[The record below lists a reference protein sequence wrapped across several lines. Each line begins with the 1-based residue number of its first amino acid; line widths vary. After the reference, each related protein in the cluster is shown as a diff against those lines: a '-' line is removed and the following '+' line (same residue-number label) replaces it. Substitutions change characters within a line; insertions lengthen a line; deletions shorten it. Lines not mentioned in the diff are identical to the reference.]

1 VIRTRAG
8 AAHADQRP
16 LRALVALSLAIVIV
30 ACALAPSS
38 ALAQDATLRD
48 YTTRVNEAH
57 DAVRKEL
64 DRPTITPENAKEVSA
79 QVRELLP
86 ATESV
91 KQVDDVVLVDNSVL
105 TSLAERLAKEET
117 ASERRRITEDMAV
130 HLESLVAVAGKPGN
144 AVPSD
149 PAALETLLSDQQ
161 IQERNPL
168 SEFFASLVDRLG
180 TWLMSWFD
188 SASMSPQ
195 TSSVVRIVSI
205 VLFAALA
212 LGLMWMVIRVIVHLR
227 SGTARKGPRPVLV
240 DAPAIVA
247 AAEGLPDDA
256 LAHADELAGRGQWRD
271 AVRALFGGA
280 ARELTEAGYVIEAY
294 RRTNGELLLEI
305 RPTAPRVYEP
315 LAALCSE
322 FERSWY
328 GHHDPGAQG
337 FDRARVLFA
346 SVLTRLG
353 ESGVVSENAPQEQ
366 AGDGR

>member
-1 VIRTRAG
+1 MTRARAG
-8 AAHADQRP
+8 AAHGPMWP
-16 LRALVALSLAIVIV
+16 LRALVALSLAIVI
-30 ACALAPSS
+30 ACASAPSS

-48 YTTRVNEAH
+48 YTTRVNEAY
-57 DAVRKEL
+57 DTVTKALEA
-64 DRPTITPENAKEVSA
+64 PTITPENADEVSS

-86 ATESV
+86 ASESV
-91 KQVDDVVLVDNSVL
+91 KQVDDVVRVDNSVL
-105 TSLAERLAKEET
+105 TSLAERLANEET
-117 ASERRRITEDMAV
+117 ASERRRITEDMAA
-130 HLESLVAVAGKPGN
+130 HLEALVAVAGRPGN

-188 SASMSPQ
+188 SASVSPQ

-212 LGLMWMVIRVIVHLR
+212 LGLLWMAIRVIVRLR
-227 SGTARKGPRPVLV
+227 SGIARKGPHPVL
-240 DAPAIVA
+240 ANTPAIVA

-256 LAHADELAGRGQWRD
+256 LAHADELAASGQWRD

-280 ARELTEAGYVIEAY
+280 AREITEAGYVIEAY

-305 RPTAPRVYEP
+305 RPTAPQVYEP
-315 LAALCSE
+315 LAALCAE

-328 GHHDPGAQG
+328 GHHDPGPQG
-337 FDRARVLFA
+337 FDRSRTLFA
-346 SVLTRLG
+346 SVLARLG
-353 ESGVVSENAPQEQ
+353 EAAGVSDDAPQGRT
-366 AGDGR
+366 GDAR